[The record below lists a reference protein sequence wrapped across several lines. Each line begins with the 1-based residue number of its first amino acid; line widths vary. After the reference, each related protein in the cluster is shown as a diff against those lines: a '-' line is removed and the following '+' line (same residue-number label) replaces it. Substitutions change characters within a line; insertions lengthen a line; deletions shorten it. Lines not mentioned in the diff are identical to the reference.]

1 MASNRTFARDRATA
15 LRSQDRAELARL
27 RDAVKVARAAI
38 TTWKRTHPKRRAEV
52 LREIRDLA
60 KQAKASER
68 TTRATLIAR
77 IVKRRA
83 DYYEWWSKV
92 CLEKRMRLVE
102 LQSLRLDLAQWRKQ
116 GSARRHEFRAVMVS
130 AKAAKLE
137 ALSAS
142 MDREAETLFGALER
156 AKSHAKSERYA
167 IRSRAKTAK
176 ALAKPTVTRREKAS
190 EYSGGV
196 EANLQTAV
204 ELAYWKHERRR
215 VLAEAKRRGV
225 TAADGVAEIVTELVE
240 FDPDRAMGF
249 LIDETEQWVR
259 NETKARAA

>member
-27 RDAVKVARAAI
+27 RDSVKAARAAI
-38 TTWKRTHPKRRAEV
+38 VTWKRTHPKRRAEV

-68 TTRATLIAR
+68 STRAKLVGR
-77 IVKRRA
+77 IMQRRHDFA
-83 DYYEWWSKV
+83 EWWAKV
-92 CLEKRMRLVE
+92 QLEKRARLAE
-102 LQSLRLDLAQWRKQ
+102 LQSLRAELAQWRKQ

-137 ALSAS
+137 ALSSS

-156 AKSHAKSERYA
+156 AKSTAKAERYA
-167 IRSRAKTAK
+167 RRSRAKTAK
-176 ALAKPTVTRREKAS
+176 ALAKPAATRREKAS

-204 ELAYWKHERRR
+204 ELAYWQHERRR

-249 LIDETEQWVR
+249 LIDDTEQWVR
-259 NETKARAA
+259 NETKQRAA